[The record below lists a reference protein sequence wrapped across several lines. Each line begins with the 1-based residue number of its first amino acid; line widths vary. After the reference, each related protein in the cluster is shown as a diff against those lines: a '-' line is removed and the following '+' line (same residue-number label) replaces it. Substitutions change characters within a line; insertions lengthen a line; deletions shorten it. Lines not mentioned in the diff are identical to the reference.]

1 MHTLGY
7 RWTIQPGGQYVDVH
21 KRVDVVD
28 YCQNVFL
35 PVIQEV
41 EFKIRAWKNGTNEEF
56 KPWPYDVDDGP
67 RPFQDRTVVWY
78 HDESTLYVND

>member
-41 EFKIRAWKNGTNEEF
+41 EFKIRAWKNGTNGYPLQF
-56 KPWPYDVDDGP
+56 LSVRGYFCYQSNLNS
-67 RPFQDRTVVWY
+67 RFL
-78 HDESTLYVND
+78 S